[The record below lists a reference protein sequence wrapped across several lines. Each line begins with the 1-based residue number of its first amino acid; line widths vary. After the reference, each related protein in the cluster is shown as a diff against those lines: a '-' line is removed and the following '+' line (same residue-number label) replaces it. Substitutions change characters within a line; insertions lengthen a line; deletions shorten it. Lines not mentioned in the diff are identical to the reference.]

1 MRMKGE
7 IKTNAGKVQ
16 RRRKIIKYSKLA
28 LLIIFLSLLLAY
40 VVVGVIY
47 NNGKLTIIDFND
59 SIDQLLSST
68 K

>member
-1 MRMKGE
+1 MRMNGE
-7 IKTNAGKVQ
+7 IKTNADKVQ

-47 NNGKLTIIDFND
+47 NNGNF
-59 SIDQLLSST
+59 SITLDKNLYYDKNLIV
-68 K
+68 